1 MSRRPPCP
9 RPAHRPLLL
18 TSEVEERLV
27 ELTGLGVSV
36 GLAAQGAGV
45 NRSTVFRWLARGRAE
60 AAARAAGAAPCPEEE
75 PFATLYGRIAQAR
88 ATAAARAVRRIQQ
101 AGAGGF
107 VVSARTRR
115 FRDPVTG
122 VPVEETTVRRAP
134 PDWRAFAWLL
144 ERLFP
149 DEYGKRAVGRDP
161 FDALDDEPAETG
173 TDWAAISARLELT
186 LGACADLPGRDGRP
200 SIEGVGPVR
209 PNRSDTV
216 WSAQTPEGEGRRG
229 PT

>member
-1 MSRRPPCP
+1 MSRRLSRP

-18 TSEVEERLV
+18 TPEVEERLV

-45 NRSTVFRWLARGRAE
+45 NRATVFRWLARGRAE

-107 VVSARTRR
+107 VVSSRTRR

-161 FDALDDEPAETG
+161 FDAPDDAGPAETG
-173 TDWAAISARLELT
+173 TDWAALSARLELA
-186 LGACADLPGRDGRP
+186 LGAGADLPGHDGRP
-200 SIEGVGPVR
+200 SIEG
-209 PNRSDTV
+209 
-216 WSAQTPEGEGRRG
+216 GR
-229 PT
+229 TC